1 MVLVLLYLPIT
12 IFLIMAIRGII
23 MAIRFG
29 EYDEQYTKI
38 TFFVGLGASIV
49 TFIGACLSYKG
60 IIAVFT
66 LPLLSILLT
75 FLQKRI
81 IMFFADDFDKK
92 AQIKVEQ
99 DEVFR
104 ENEEKDFFDANDR
117 FNGEFKDYKH
127 K

>member
-1 MVLVLLYLPIT
+1 
-12 IFLIMAIRGII
+12 

-29 EYDEQYTKI
+29 EYNEFYTKF
-38 TFFVGLGASIV
+38 TFFVGIGASVV
-49 TFIGACLSYKG
+49 TLVCTCLSYKG
-60 IIAVFT
+60 VIFEFL
-66 LPLLSILLT
+66 LPILCFLLT
-75 FLQKRI
+75 LFLKRI

-92 AQIKVEQ
+92 AQIKVDP